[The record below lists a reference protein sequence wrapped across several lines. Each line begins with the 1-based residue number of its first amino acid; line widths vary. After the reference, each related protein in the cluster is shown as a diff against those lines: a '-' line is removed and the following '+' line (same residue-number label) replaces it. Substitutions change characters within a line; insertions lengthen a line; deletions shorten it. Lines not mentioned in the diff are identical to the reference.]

1 MWFSDSNPPI
11 MQTKRKA
18 LEREDERMDF
28 TLIFTK
34 LFVVGLWLA
43 GPLLLSFMLGI
54 IVLGLI
60 VGRKESWSKFDSM
73 YWAFITATTVGYG
86 DIRPMQKVSRVLS
99 VLIAFI
105 GLIFTGMMVAL
116 AINAATI
123 TFSQIHDLEKVRNNM
138 QQIK

>member
-1 MWFSDSNPPI
+1 MGCHIRLRGDLI
-11 MQTKRKA
+11 V
-18 LEREDERMDF
+18 EF
-28 TLIFTK
+28 TLTFTK
-34 LFVVGLWLA
+34 LLVLGLWLA
-43 GPLLLSFMLGI
+43 APLLLSFMLGI

-60 VGRKESWSKFDSM
+60 VGKKESWSKFDSI

-86 DIRPMQKVSRVLS
+86 DIRPLRKVSRVLS

-123 TFSQIHDLEKVRNNM
+123 TFSQIYDLKDVRDNI
-138 QQIK
+138 QQFK

>member
-1 MWFSDSNPPI
+1 M
-11 MQTKRKA
+11 
-18 LEREDERMDF
+18 EF
-28 TLIFTK
+28 TLTFTK
-34 LFVVGLWLA
+34 LLVLGLWLA
-43 GPLLLSFMLGI
+43 APLLLSFMLGI

-60 VGRKESWSKFDSM
+60 VGKKESWSKFDSI

-86 DIRPMQKVSRVLS
+86 DIRPLRKVSRVLS

-123 TFSQIHDLEKVRNNM
+123 TFSQIYDLKDVRDNI
-138 QQIK
+138 QQFK

>member
-1 MWFSDSNPPI
+1 MRGDLI
-11 MQTKRKA
+11 V
-18 LEREDERMDF
+18 EF
-28 TLIFTK
+28 TLTFTK
-34 LFVVGLWLA
+34 LLVLGLWLA
-43 GPLLLSFMLGI
+43 APLLLSFMLGI

-60 VGRKESWSKFDSM
+60 VGKKESWSKFDSI

-86 DIRPMQKVSRVLS
+86 DIRPLRKVSRVLS

-123 TFSQIHDLEKVRNNM
+123 TFSQIYDLKDVRDNI
-138 QQIK
+138 QQFK